1 MWPRI
6 THGEAEDAMNKRTF
20 DGICSRREQVISLK
34 HQGLTIIDIADRLG
48 VSSKK
53 IKRNFIDQGIET
65 WSSISDEELMNQ
77 IVQTIEIEHK
87 AVGIKKIDSH
97 LLLRGFRVQESRI

>member
-20 DGICSRREQVISLK
+20 DGICSRREHAISLK

-48 VSSKK
+48 VSSKT
-53 IKRNFIDQGIET
+53 IKRDFIDQGIET
-65 WSSISDEELMNQ
+65 PIQQNVINLQYSWNGTGMM
-77 IVQTIEIEHK
+77 
-87 AVGIKKIDSH
+87 
-97 LLLRGFRVQESRI
+97 